1 MRCPVV
7 AGAFYALDAD
17 ELKNQI
23 KACFLS
29 KFGPGK
35 LPKKDKKQG
44 LKGVIVPHAGYS
56 FSGPC
61 AAHSFKAIAEAEKPD
76 LFIILGFSHS
86 GLGSSISLEDWQT
99 PLGIAKVDKDF
110 GKRLVEAGI
119 PQDEL
124 AHANEHSVE
133 VQLPFLQ
140 FLFDD
145 FKFVPVMVS
154 DDYKKLAEI
163 IKNVL
168 KKSKKTAV
176 LIASSDFT
184 HYGRDYGFVP
194 FEEDIKEKMYALD
207 AGAINEIKK
216 IDAKKLIDYVNK
228 TGATICGKNAIAAL
242 LECINPAKAELLKY
256 YTSADIYDNDYSM
269 AVGYA
274 AVSFLHKE

>member
-1 MRCPVV
+1 MRYPVV

-23 KACFLS
+23 KDCFLS
-29 KFGPGK
+29 RFGPGK
-35 LPKKDKKQG
+35 LPGKDKKQG
-44 LKGVIVPHAGYS
+44 LKGVIVPHAGYF

-61 AAHSFKAIAEAEKPD
+61 AAHSYKAIAEAEKPD

-86 GLGSSISLEDWQT
+86 GLGSSVSLEDWKT

-124 AHANEHSVE
+124 AHAKEHSIE

-140 FLFDD
+140 FIFDD
-145 FKFVPVMVS
+145 FKFVPMMVS
-154 DDYKKLAEI
+154 EDYKKIEGI
-163 IKNVL
+163 IKDVL
-168 KKSKKTAV
+168 KESKKTAV

-184 HYGRDYGFVP
+184 HFGKDYGFVP
-194 FEEDIKEKMYALD
+194 FEDDIKDQMYNLD
-207 AGAINEIKK
+207 AGAIKEIMQ
-216 IDAKKLIDYVNK
+216 IDAKRFIDYVNK
-228 TGATICGKNAIAAL
+228 TGATICGKNAVAVL
-242 LECINPAKAELLKY
+242 LECMKPAKAKLLKY
-256 YTSADIYDNDYSM
+256 YTSADIYDQDYST

-274 AVSFLHKE
+274 AVSFFHKE